1 MQIQIDRHYTE
12 WETKTIEVNR
22 TVEIYIGDV
31 QYTLKE
37 TADGKLEINK
47 HCHRD
52 NAIVIFPRVTNVI
65 DIS

>member
-1 MQIQIDRHYTE
+1 MQIQIDRH
-12 WETKTIEVNR
+12 
-22 TVEIYIGDV
+22 
-31 QYTLKE
+31 YTLKE